1 MDPVH
6 IHLFLNHVPI
16 IGSIGGAVFLAYG
29 MVRNSDEVKRL
40 ALGLLILTAAIAIPV
55 FLTGEPSEDV
65 VEGLAGV
72 SKPMIE
78 EHEDAGKLALIISII
93 TGCVALLA
101 LFFSLARIE
110 VGKFIVWITLGV
122 SIFGAFAMAR
132 AGNLGGQIRHSEIR
146 ADATA
151 PQGAERKPGAAAKQ
165 DDDDH

>member
-29 MVRNSDEVKRL
+29 MARNSDEVKRL
-40 ALGLLILTAAIAIPV
+40 ALGLLVLTAAIAIPV

-72 SKPMIE
+72 SKPLIE
-78 EHEDAGKLALIISII
+78 EHEDAGKLALIISIT

-122 SIFGAFAMAR
+122 SILGAFAMAR

-151 PQGAERKPGAAAKQ
+151 PQSSERSPGAAAKR